1 MKADETARGKGQR
14 EKTGR
19 DRHTSRQTE
28 KDHNYIFYKCL
39 HMADLQQVGRVNG
52 LINKR
57 RRLIR
62 LTGDVMQD

>member
-1 MKADETARGKGQR
+1 MRQTARGKGQS
-14 EKTGR
+14 EETER

-28 KDHNYIFYKCL
+28 KDHNYISYKCL
-39 HMADLQQVGRVNG
+39 HMADLQQAGRVNG

-62 LTGDVMQD
+62 FTGDVMQD

>member
-1 MKADETARGKGQR
+1 MRQTVRGKGQR
-14 EKTGR
+14 EETES

-28 KDHNYIFYKCL
+28 KDHNYIFYKYL